1 MRPYR
6 LLIFLAFA
14 SIGFL
19 GPNAAQ
25 PQDPKQIYA
34 QIKKQPSTIHW
45 CLPEAG
51 DDPSGTIGNRC
62 ELYSECL
69 GALGL
74 QDDVDRPP
82 FSGLSD
88 TQVGWVRKCHQGLYD
103 AARSNPQIKGASA
116 TQEWLRNKGY
126 HCTQAKQRPPP
137 PTPPNHEW
145 LEHTVYP
152 GTEAKPSPPP
162 PPPR

>member
-45 CLPEAG
+45 CLPGAG

-116 TQEWLRNKGY
+116 TQEWL
-126 HCTQAKQRPPP
+126 
-137 PTPPNHEW
+137 
-145 LEHTVYP
+145 EHNAYP
-152 GTEAKPSPPP
+152 GTEANPSAPP